1 MNLGDVDKIIV
12 MGGGQSLLEFVI
24 LSKRLG
30 IQLLVVTSQRQS
42 SEVIFS
48 DSGEKEFIDALSAEK
63 CKVYVSDNIN
73 KDEKVLSEITN
84 TTLGFSIAGAWIF
97 RYNFISA
104 FDGKLLNIHGSNLP
118 QNRGC
123 GGYSWRILRN
133 DRSGGFSIHIVDE
146 GMDTG
151 EIIMYKN
158 FTFDSDCR
166 KPVDY
171 YSVAKIHIKELFK
184 DFLDKIKKGGDFE
197 LMPQPEHLS
206 TYWPRISSELHSYID
221 WSYDLID
228 LERFICAFDDPY
240 DGAQTFINNKMVHVK
255 DCIAS
260 LSEGSFHPFQTG
272 IVYRKSKDHLFIAA
286 KQGTLIIRRVITDN
300 GEDLMKN
307 INVGDRFHTPQSLLE
322 NSMSK
327 RAIFTPKGLKQDS

>member
-1 MNLGDVDKIIV
+1 
-12 MGGGQSLLEFVI
+12 
-24 LSKRLG
+24 
-30 IQLLVVTSQRQS
+30 
-42 SEVIFS
+42 
-48 DSGEKEFIDALSAEK
+48 
-63 CKVYVSDNIN
+63 
-73 KDEKVLSEITN
+73 
-84 TTLGFSIAGAWIF
+84 
-97 RYNFISA
+97 
-104 FDGKLLNIHGSNLP
+104 
-118 QNRGC
+118 
-123 GGYSWRILRN
+123 
-133 DRSGGFSIHIVDE
+133 
-146 GMDTG
+146 
-151 EIIMYKN
+151 
-158 FTFDSDCR
+158 
-166 KPVDY
+166 
-171 YSVAKIHIKELFK
+171 HIKELFK
-184 DFLDKIKKGGDFE
+184 DFLDKIKKGDDFE

-286 KQGTLIIRRVITDN
+286 KQGTLIIGRVITDN